1 MSDITDYKCAAG
13 FYCNGGNTQYE
24 PDGELDSASKIIGD
38 ACPVE
43 YECSYGMMH
52 KMKCSDGYI
61 SQTEGLPMCSACP
74 SGFFCD
80 IV

>member
-13 FYCNGGNTQYE
+13 FYCNGGNTKYE
-24 PDGELDSASKIIGD
+24 PDGEIDSASKIIGD

-52 KMKCSDGYI
+52 
-61 SQTEGLPMCSACP
+61 
-74 SGFFCD
+74 
-80 IV
+80 